1 MFAGSRLRTTA
12 EQWGRQH
19 TRMGTTALQYGLQS
33 RLRTTAEQFFSN
45 QFYPSMFD
53 RNTNLK
59 LVDEYVTSDSLK
71 RHMMAV
77 EAAMRAYA
85 ERLGE
90 DVELWGTVGLLHD
103 FDYERWPNPPD
114 HPLQGSVI
122 LRERGYSEEII
133 RAILSHADYLS
144 DKYPRQSKLEH
155 GLYACDELCGFL
167 TACAMVRPG
176 RLEGLTASSV
186 RKKLKNLSFA
196 AAVNRDDIQQ
206 GAEAFNVDLDEHI
219 EFCAHA
225 MHNAKIL

>member
-1 MFAGSRLRTTA
+1 ML
-12 EQWGRQH
+12 
-19 TRMGTTALQYGLQS
+19 
-33 RLRTTAEQFFSN
+33 
-45 QFYPSMFD
+45 D
-53 RNTNLK
+53 RNANLK

-71 RHMMAV
+71 RHMLAV

-90 DVELWGTVGLLHD
+90 DTELWGTVGLLHD

-114 HPLQGSVI
+114 HPMQGSTI

-144 DKYPRQSKLEH
+144 HQYPRQSRLEH

-167 TACAMVRPG
+167 TACAMVRPQ
-176 RLEGLTASSV
+176 RLEGITASSV

-196 AAVNRDDIQQ
+196 AAVNREDIQR
-206 GAEAFNVDLDEHI
+206 GAEAFGVDLDEHI
-219 EFCAHA
+219 EFCALA
-225 MHNAKIL
+225 MHNAKII